1 MVSRRNR
8 KIAPKRLGRKQTKK
22 NWFQKLMYGGV
33 VPNEEQKKLSA
44 TIEKNKEQLREI
56 LAQIPKLKQLLSNL
70 DTSDETKPKITD
82 AIDTLMKSAHDLKD
96 RIKAN
101 TNELKTIE
109 AKSFAE
115 LEAEVNKEF
124 ENPFGFSAARAK
136 QSVVGSMAQVKEAMR
151 QGENLVLELE
161 GSKASVSAGPT
172 QLTKVPGASGTA
184 PKQTKVNIDKLKKR
198 LELITDIIGEY
209 EEKKKQGE
217 LAVDRRAE
225 IDKRIKELTYDK
237 QQTESLLK
245 TNTIAENTMK
255 ILATRKR
262 IAELTADIA
271 KRPQNKIELQELQ
284 DKLKKFKEALD
295 KYLEKQTELTQSGG
309 TLKKHR
315 KSKLHRKHRRT
326 IKY

>member
-33 VPNEEQKKLSA
+33 LTNEEQIEELSA
-44 TIEKNKEQLREI
+44 TIKNYKAKLGQILEKIRELKELS
-56 LAQIPKLKQLLSNL
+56 KQYK
-70 DTSDETKPKITD
+70 SDEDKQKITD
-82 AIDTLMKSAHDLKD
+82 TIEELMVKARTLKKKIETS
-96 RIKAN
+96 
-101 TNELKTIE
+101 TNELKKRE
-109 AKSFAE
+109 EEEFAK
-115 LEAEVNKEF
+115 LQKEVDKDF
-124 ENPFGFSAARAK
+124 KQHPSGFSAARAT
-136 QSVVGSMAQVKEAMR
+136 QSVVGSMAQVKEAMSKS
-151 QGENLVLELE
+151 EKLLSELE
-161 GSKASVSAGPT
+161 DSKASVSAGPT

-184 PKQTKVNIDKLKKR
+184 PKQTKVNIDELKKR
-198 LELITDIIGEY
+198 LELITDIIGQY

-217 LAVDRRAE
+217 LDVDRGAE

-255 ILATRKR
+255 IVATRTK
-262 IAELTADIA
+262 IAEYKKEI
-271 KRPQNKIELQELQ
+271 KKNPQNKELTEKLAKFEELFEKLIKKQ
-284 DKLKKFKEALD
+284 DK
-295 KYLEKQTELTQSGG
+295 LTQSGG